1 MDSTQAH
8 LLTQL
13 KQRDPNALAALFDQY
28 ANPIHRLALRLLHD
42 SAQADDVVQNTF
54 LALIEHIDRFE
65 GRARIHTWL
74 YRVAYNDAMMRLRS
88 RPGEPLDD
96 EDGAA
101 VMLPTALIDWK
112 ARPEDMLAQAE
123 AVGEMDRAVAAL
135 SPRLRAVFILR
146 DVDELSTHETA
157 EALGLSESA
166 VKVSLHRARLALREQ
181 LSAYFIERRGN
192 HQEA

>member
-28 ANPIHRLALRLLHD
+28 ANPVHRLALRLLHD

-54 LALIEHIDRFE
+54 LALIKHIDHFE

-88 RPGEPLDD
+88 RPGAALEEDD
-96 EDGAA
+96 GPE
-101 VMLPTALIDWK
+101 MLPAALSDWK
-112 ARPEDMLAQAE
+112 GRPEDVLAQTE
-123 AVGEMDRAVAAL
+123 AVSEMDRAIAAL
-135 SPRLRAVFILR
+135 SPRLRAVFTLR